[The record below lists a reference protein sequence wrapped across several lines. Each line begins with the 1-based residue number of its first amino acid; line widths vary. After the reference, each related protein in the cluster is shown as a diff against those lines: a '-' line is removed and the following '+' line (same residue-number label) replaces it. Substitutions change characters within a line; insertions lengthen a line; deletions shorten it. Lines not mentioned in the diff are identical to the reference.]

1 MECPGVVPHL
11 PPDVPEM
18 RISLAVAAAPGVA
31 VLYGQGL
38 SPPNLGT
45 SPALRHSHGG
55 TGIESLHYPRFAARA
70 SCSSSHGAV
79 SVALVLL
86 MPARQ
91 QEAND
96 LQVQVSALRQ
106 GESPKPRIG
115 IATYL
120 RRHFR
125 LRRKSDTNR
134 AGRNGVVDSD

>member
-1 MECPGVVPHL
+1 GATGRVRRRWAQRNSRFSRVSITWNLQNWGARPNSHCGRRLVSGAVECPGVVPHL

-55 TGIESLHYPRFAARA
+55 TGIESLHYPRFAAR
-70 SCSSSHGAV
+70 
-79 SVALVLL
+79 VLL
-86 MPARQ
+86 IPLRQ
-91 QEAND
+91 PGSND

-106 GESPKPRIG
+106 GESP
-115 IATYL
+115 
-120 RRHFR
+120 
-125 LRRKSDTNR
+125 
-134 AGRNGVVDSD
+134 